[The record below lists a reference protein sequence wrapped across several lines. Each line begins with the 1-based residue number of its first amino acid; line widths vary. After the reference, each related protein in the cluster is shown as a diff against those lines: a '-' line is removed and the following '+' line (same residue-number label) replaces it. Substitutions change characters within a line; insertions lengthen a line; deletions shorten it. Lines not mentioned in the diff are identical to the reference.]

1 MIRSRTQLA
10 LPMPRRAA
18 HRPLW
23 LLVILAACSSGSE
36 DHFARGHGLRAAS
49 VGGPARA
56 RVYEAALSAAFELND
71 PALILLLDRRILP
84 RIGGYAEESRITG
97 PVEKAMRERGVIKG
111 VCEPPITTSRK
122 TPQCAARGP
131 GYVVRFS
138 DILRRGG
145 DSIEV
150 YLAVQKYAT
159 PSSASEE
166 SLRFEKAY
174 QLVGAGE
181 SWRPTREARV
191 RETAPAPSG

>member
-1 MIRSRTQLA
+1 MT
-10 LPMPRRAA
+10 RRAA
-18 HRPLW
+18 RSAFW
-23 LLVILAACSSGSE
+23 LPVILVACSSGSE
-36 DHFARGHGLRAAS
+36 DHFVRGHGLRVAS

-71 PALILLLDRRILP
+71 PALILLLDRRVLP
-84 RIGGYAEESRITG
+84 RVGGYAEEARITG

-111 VCEPPITTSRK
+111 VCEPPITPSRK
-122 TPQCAARGP
+122 TPQCTASGP

-138 DILRRGG
+138 DVLRRGG
-145 DSIEV
+145 DSVEV

-159 PSSASEE
+159 PTSASEE
-166 SLRFEKAY
+166 SLRFERAY

-191 RETAPAPSG
+191 RESAPTSSG